1 MFYTFQKNNTDICM
15 MTDVLDRLLSDLNQ
29 INYEW
34 VKANADPLAM
44 SLGIEAKLI
53 VARSGQSLVTLLY
66 IFKWSI
72 QELVVFYIELMN
84 FIAHTP
90 L

>member
-53 VARSGQSLVTLLY
+53 VARQVSHWSLYYTYLNDLY
-66 IFKWSI
+66 KS
-72 QELVVFYIELMN
+72 
-84 FIAHTP
+84 
-90 L
+90 

>member
-1 MFYTFQKNNTDICM
+1 M

-66 IFKWSI
+66 IFK
-72 QELVVFYIELMN
+72 
-84 FIAHTP
+84 
-90 L
+90 